1 MLCALLMSTHNI
13 CFIFLF
19 LHENICCGYSLE
31 ATYWGT
37 YNEYHNICFCGEIR
51 KNTSKTKQKNLFTWS
66 YVLFGDKR
74 RNKWKKKKKKKKKT
88 PVKMV
93 WDLVKHLKGDASNGK
108 TPAKGYPKYWDR
120 QCIPRSDATRTDHP
134 INGYTI
140 CNPSSNMLDT
150 STGLIL
156 KAPIT
161 TAADDNIFYFFYF
174 SEKTSL
180 DISCESSA
188 WQMIHMKCQ
197 DLFSLKN
204 KKKKNFLDVVC
215 NKFCLAL
222 YRLKL
227 IFFKL

>member
-1 MLCALLMSTHNI
+1 MC
-13 CFIFLF
+13 
-19 LHENICCGYSLE
+19 YLE
-31 ATYWGT
+31 TKEEI
-37 YNEYHNICFCGEIR
+37 NE
-51 KNTSKTKQKNLFTWS
+51 
-66 YVLFGDKR
+66 KR
-74 RNKWKKKKKKKKKT
+74 KKKKKKKT

-93 WDLVKHLKGDASNGK
+93 WDLVKHLKGDASYGK
-108 TPAKGYPKYWDR
+108 TPAKGNPSYWDR

-204 KKKKNFLDVVC
+204 KKKNLFGCRLQQI
-215 NKFCLAL
+215 LLGAL
-222 YRLKL
+222 QVKTD
-227 IFFKL
+227 FFQTLGQLR